1 MTLKEPV
8 PFIQMATENQ
18 TVEVRVIIM
27 LAIKD
32 AHTQLDML
40 QRIIGFLQD
49 PETVSTLLSY
59 SAEQKRTSYNC
70 YHIFILFRRLLC
82 YIFCRDLLI

>member
-1 MTLKEPV
+1 
-8 PFIQMATENQ
+8 
-18 TVEVRVIIM
+18 M

-59 SAEQKRTSYNC
+59 SAEQKEDVLQLLSHF
-70 YHIFILFRRLLC
+70 HII
-82 YIFCRDLLI
+82 